1 MLRIV
6 SLFQVI
12 RRHLLH
18 AIRKKRP
25 GAEPENFLFHQ
36 DNAPAHRAT
45 DTLLTIDFLGFER
58 INHAP
63 YSPDCAPMDFAVFPQ
78 LKSDMRGRRFT
89 DLQEI
94 RMAVRKAI
102 SGYSSD
108 WYSDIYNK
116 WVKRHRKCIAHNG
129 EYFEKLHD
137 AN

>member
-1 MLRIV
+1 
-6 SLFQVI
+6 
-12 RRHLLH
+12 
-18 AIRKKRP
+18 
-25 GAEPENFLFHQ
+25 
-36 DNAPAHRAT
+36 
-45 DTLLTIDFLGFER
+45 
-58 INHAP
+58 
-63 YSPDCAPMDFAVFPQ
+63 MDFAVFPQ